1 MSGVHADV
9 VSTAPV
15 VNTPRLTGWRARMHA
30 VLRAR
35 HPDMV
40 HATDIATRETTLR
53 VALRS
58 FMVVVA
64 FWWSTTGV
72 VFSLERSP
80 TTRALGLVVA
90 AGLAVWGASL
100 VYLERDRETP
110 SAARRSFL
118 GGAFLWTFAQVTFY
132 GGWIIGPESMRH
144 PMPAEDPSFALAV
157 RATLSMFWYQLVMLA
172 ALATAAVLTHKRVNR
187 VGWWTIALFWCV
199 HQIASINIFLG
210 VENPG
215 RGFFPEPLVF
225 LESYFGPVRNSLFLP
240 LTIALVLMYT
250 LYTALFAI
258 RGRTPA
264 YRQSMMLLTVI
275 GALSVLELAVL
286 GAPIQLPLWEAF
298 LAVRG
303 Y

>member
-1 MSGVHADV
+1 MPALV
-9 VSTAPV
+9 
-15 VNTPRLTGWRARMHA
+15 
-30 VLRAR
+30 RAR

-40 HATDIATRETTLR
+40 RATDIATRETTAR

-58 FMVVVA
+58 FGVVIA

-72 VFSLERSP
+72 VFALERTP
-80 TTRALGLVVA
+80 TTRLLGLLVA
-90 AGLAVWGASL
+90 ALLAIWGASL
-100 VYLERDRETP
+100 VYLERDRDTP

-132 GGWIIGPESMRH
+132 GGWIIGPEALRLSI
-144 PMPAEDPSFALAV
+144 PVELPSWGFAV
-157 RATLSMFWYQLVMLA
+157 RAVRSMLWYQLVMLA
-172 ALATAAVLTHKRVNR
+172 ILAGTAFVTHRRVNP
-187 VGWWTIALFWCV
+187 VGWWTAALFWCV
-199 HQIASINIFLG
+199 HQVASINIFLG

-225 LESYFGPVRNSLFLP
+225 LESYFGPARNSLFLP
-240 LTIALVLMYT
+240 FTIACVIVYT
-250 LYTALFAI
+250 LYTALFAL

-275 GALSVLELAVL
+275 GVLSVLELAVL
-286 GAPIQLPLWEAF
+286 GMPIQLPLWQAF
-298 LAVRG
+298 LDVRG

>member
-1 MSGVHADV
+1 MSVRVETVRIAM
-9 VSTAPV
+9 AP
-15 VNTPRLTGWRARMHA
+15 TRPTGWRAWLPSL
-30 VLRAR
+30 LRAR

-40 HATDIATRETTLR
+40 HATDIATRETTMR

-58 FMVVVA
+58 FGVVVA

-72 VFSLERSP
+72 VFALERTP
-80 TTRALGLVVA
+80 GTRLLGLVVA
-90 AGLAVWGASL
+90 SALALWGASL
-100 VYLERDRETP
+100 VYLERDRDTP

-118 GGAFLWTFAQVTFY
+118 GGAFLWTWAQVTFY
-132 GGWIIGPESMRH
+132 GGWIIGPEELRLSI
-144 PMPAEDPSFALAV
+144 PAEPPSWSFAV
-157 RATLSMFWYQLVMLA
+157 RAVLSMFWYQLVMLGV
-172 ALATAAVLTHKRVNR
+172 LATTAFFTHQRVNR
-187 VGWWTIALFWCV
+187 VGWYTAAVFWVV
-199 HQIASINIFLG
+199 HQVASINIFLG

-215 RGFFPEPLVF
+215 RGFFPDQLVF
-225 LESYFGPVRNSLFLP
+225 LESYFGPVQNSWFLP
-240 LTIALVLMYT
+240 FTLGCVITYTVVTAVL
-250 LYTALFAI
+250 AI

-264 YRQSMMLLTVI
+264 DRQGKMLLTVI

>member
-1 MSGVHADV
+1 MSAGVEM
-9 VSTAPV
+9 APV
-15 VNTPRLTGWRARMHA
+15 PVITAPRLTGWRAHLHS

-40 HATDIATRETTLR
+40 HATDIATREATMR

-58 FMVVVA
+58 FGVVIA

-72 VFSLERSP
+72 VFALERNP
-80 TTRALGLVVA
+80 TTRLLGLVVA
-90 AGLAVWGASL
+90 TALAVWGASL

-132 GGWIIGPESMRH
+132 GGWIIGPEQLRLSI
-144 PMPAEDPSFALAV
+144 PAEPPSWSFAV
-157 RATLSMFWYQLVMLA
+157 RAVLSMFWYQLVMLA
-172 ALATAAVLTHKRVNR
+172 VLATAAIITHKRVNR
-187 VGWWTIALFWCV
+187 VGWWTAALFWCV

-225 LESYFGPVRNSLFLP
+225 LESYFGPVQNSLFLP
-240 LTIALVLMYT
+240 FTLACVIMYT
-250 LYTALFAI
+250 LYTAIFAL